1 MRKTAVALRGDLRS
15 ASGAGGAAPVVEAT
29 GHGFTAEEIIAL
41 AERHGVPV
49 EHDPVLAGALSQL
62 RVGEVIPPELYQ
74 AVAELLVFLY
84 DLDARQTETLEPLVR
99 REPIAPRLGSR
110 LSMEDN
116 RAAG

>member
-1 MRKTAVALRGDLRS
+1 M
-15 ASGAGGAAPVVEAT
+15 VEAT
-29 GHGFTAEEIIAL
+29 GHGYTAEEIIAL
-41 AERHGVPV
+41 AERHGVPI

-62 RVGEVIPPELYQ
+62 RVGDVIPPELYQ

-84 DLDARQTETLEPLVR
+84 DLDARQTETPVPLAR
-99 REPIAPRLGSR
+99 RELRPEVPRPRLGAR